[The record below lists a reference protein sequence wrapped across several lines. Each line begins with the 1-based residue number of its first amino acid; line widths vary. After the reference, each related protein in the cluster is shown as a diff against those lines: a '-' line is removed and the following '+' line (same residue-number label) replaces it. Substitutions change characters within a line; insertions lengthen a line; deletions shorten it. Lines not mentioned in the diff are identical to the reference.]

1 MLPHVFKQS
10 VLLAAAVVALAAVGC
25 GGGSSKATDTKTP
38 ATFRNGSTGSETA
51 AAAATKTAPG
61 PGVISGNLHVDDEI
75 ARACGLTQTET
86 KSSFDFDSAQI
97 GDEDRTLLAA
107 VARCLVEGALRGRG
121 VALVGRADPRGED
134 EYNLSLGEARATAVR
149 RYLKDLGVQEERL
162 RATSRGKIDATGTD
176 EAGWAKDRRVDI
188 QLL

>member
-1 MLPHVFKQS
+1 MLRQMFKQNS
-10 VLLAAAVVALAAVGC
+10 LLAATLAASFAVGC
-25 GGGSSKATDTKTP
+25 GGSGAKATDTKTP
-38 ATFRNGSTGSETA
+38 ATFRNGSTGSETVA
-51 AAAATKTAPG
+51 GATKAAPG
-61 PGVISGNLHVDDEI
+61 PGIISGNLHVDDEI

-86 KSSFDFDSAQI
+86 KSSFDFDSSQI

-121 VALVGRADPRGED
+121 VALVGRADPRGEE